1 LHTDLAET
9 PVRRPNRTEAVFHP
23 TQFSPEIRARILMR
37 KIVIGKTRTK
47 KESDKNKKN
56 QNKKKRI
63 SLIAPWLR
71 QGNKSCPNAI
81 TIPL

>member
-1 LHTDLAET
+1 
-9 PVRRPNRTEAVFHP
+9 
-23 TQFSPEIRARILMR
+23 MR